1 MTVSETIEEAK
12 KVGVKDMSWKAWFM
26 IITIISAATVASYY
40 GVNVTMNLDLANRVG
55 SLEGML
61 SHTINSTFY
70 TLQKQA
76 SYIVS
81 TVTSGATT
89 YYCMQNGT
97 SGKLDFWSTN
107 LTLVEQFANGNLT
120 SAGGLIWLK
129 EAQHNTSLT
138 LGYKVL
144 EIESYNGT
152 LRSWSNEGKGFLLS
166 TLASD
171 PNTAGWGTAEAP
183 YWWYNSAEDTIK
195 YWNGTGIVIIP
206 SIGGGSSSSY
216 TLPYT
221 YTVYKSGSN
230 YVMEKYDGTTW
241 SSTLANRTWDY
252 AIANTSALGGGTVF
266 GRAATY
272 DIPSHINL
280 LSKVILKGEGP
291 SATIL
296 RQTGNDCVITMH
308 EKDGINAWQYQS
320 GIEDLQILCQGGTY
334 PNTNAVEATQIRL
347 CLFKNV
353 EVRDCDLNDWYITGS
368 ANRPSSVNTW
378 DHVRSYGHHI
388 TSGAQFYVDSYAIDS
403 LITDCFM
410 EYKQYG
416 FYQASAT
423 TTQTW
428 TLYHYWPVNGD
439 NGIRLKYGY
448 CYIYD
453 LRTDSD
459 VDHQVY
465 VDASAN
471 NVKGIHIT
479 GWHPMMPVV
488 NHSLFYCNIGNTFSV
503 EQVSIRDLQNSATNP
518 DYLAQCAIT
527 GSGHIAYWLIDGIFS
542 CNGTLGRWDATVTA
556 GATIT
561 NDFVT

>member
-1 MTVSETIEEAK
+1 
-12 KVGVKDMSWKAWFM
+12 
-26 IITIISAATVASYY
+26 
-40 GVNVTMNLDLANRVG
+40 
-55 SLEGML
+55 
-61 SHTINSTFY
+61 
-70 TLQKQA
+70 
-76 SYIVS
+76 
-81 TVTSGATT
+81 
-89 YYCMQNGT
+89 
-97 SGKLDFWSTN
+97 
-107 LTLVEQFANGNLT
+107 
-120 SAGGLIWLK
+120 
-129 EAQHNTSLT
+129 
-138 LGYKVL
+138 
-144 EIESYNGT
+144 
-152 LRSWSNEGKGFLLS
+152 
-166 TLASD
+166 
-171 PNTAGWGTAEAP
+171 
-183 YWWYNSAEDTIK
+183 
-195 YWNGTGIVIIP
+195 
-206 SIGGGSSSSY
+206 
-216 TLPYT
+216 
-221 YTVYKSGSN
+221 
-230 YVMEKYDGTTW
+230 MEKYDGTTW

-416 FYQASAT
+416 FYQASVT
-423 TTQTW
+423 STQTW

-488 NHSLFYCNIGNTFSV
+488 DHSLFYCNIGNTFSV

-518 DYLAQCAIT
+518 DYLAQCDIT